1 MLRAI
6 QIDDELHCIERL
18 RWLINEYH
26 AGDVLLMAEC
36 TTVEE
41 GIACIQ
47 RLRPDVIFLDVQI
60 NDKTGFDLLNAM
72 DAHPFSVV
80 FTTAHEK
87 FAVQA
92 FRFSAFDYLLKP
104 IDSDELS
111 STILRLK
118 EEAGKREHLD
128 RMGLLLQN
136 VNFTSGHSGRIS
148 VPTMNGLVMLET
160 DKIIRLE
167 SDVNYTTIYPD
178 GEKKLTVAKTLKEF
192 EELLSSRGFYRVHN
206 SHLVNLSYV
215 KTYNKGKGGSIML
228 RDGTEIE
235 VSMRRKDEFL
245 QRLMGQY
252 GN

>member
-26 AGDVLLMAEC
+26 SNDILMMAEC
-36 TTVEE
+36 TTIEE
-41 GIACIQ
+41 GISSVQ
-47 RLRPDVIFLDVQI
+47 KLRPDVIFLDVQI
-60 NDKTGFDLLNAM
+60 HDKTGFDFLNAV
-72 DAHPFSVV
+72 DAHPFRVV

-104 IDSDELS
+104 IDSGELA
-111 STILRLK
+111 STIQRLK
-118 EEAGKREHLD
+118 EDAGKREHLD
-128 RMGLLLQN
+128 RIGSLLQN

-167 SDVNYTTIYPD
+167 SDVNYTTIYSD

-192 EELLSSRGFYRVHN
+192 EELLSGRGFYRVHN
-206 SHLVNLSYV
+206 SHLVNLTYV
-215 KTYNKGKGGSIML
+215 KMYNKGKGGSIML
-228 RDGTEIE
+228 RDGTEVE
-235 VSMRRKDEFL
+235 VSTRRKDELL
-245 QRLMGQY
+245 QRLM
-252 GN
+252 NSES